1 MIFHSM
7 NPMDILKVLSAG
19 IILFLLW
26 HVIYKYV
33 IQSGAQKADTFTN
46 SSFNAG
52 SPGVAPVQFE
62 QPPIEPPREIASSG
76 PNPPDQRMNENI
88 RRIMAEEQ
96 PNDPYAETVEDAHA
110 PERLRHPDGMFR
122 PAPEMDGMQMAAES
136 GVASHLIKSNNQA
149 AQQFNP
155 EFAQNGGSFMDGIM
169 ANDDSM
175 HVGYSMF

>member
-1 MIFHSM
+1 MKTV
-7 NPMDILKVLSAG
+7 DILKVLSAG
-19 IILFLLW
+19 IILFILW
-26 HVIYKYV
+26 HIIYKYV
-33 IQSGAQKADTFTN
+33 VQPGINKTDTFTN
-46 SSFNAG
+46 SVNLMNAAG
-52 SPGVAPVQFE
+52 SPGVAPIEMQ
-62 QPPIEPPREIASSG
+62 QPPVEPPRQIASSG

-88 RRIMAEEQ
+88 RRIMSEEQ

-136 GVASHLIKSNNQA
+136 GVASHLIQSNNKA

-155 EFAQNGGSFMDGIM
+155 EFAQNGGVFMDGIM